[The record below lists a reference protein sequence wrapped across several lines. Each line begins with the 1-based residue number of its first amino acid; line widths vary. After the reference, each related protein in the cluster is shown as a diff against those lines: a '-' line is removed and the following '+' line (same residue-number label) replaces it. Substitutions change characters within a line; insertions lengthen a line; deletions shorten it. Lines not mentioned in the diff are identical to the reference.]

1 MSISV
6 VGRKVW
12 KGFLPWLGAFLLFL
26 PGVAFGSGDSGSSIS
41 VIPDGSVVIQIV
53 NFLFLIWVLNMLLF
67 RPIRGILVKRSEKVD
82 GLEKQIETFQSDAV
96 KQEGDYA
103 LGIKEARAKGVK
115 GKEALMNAAAE
126 DERKAVAKITERAQA
141 DLAVVKKKIA
151 TEVDG
156 VRTSLLKEVDGFAKD
171 ITQKI
176 LGRAV

>member
-6 VGRKVW
+6 VGRKGW
-12 KGFLPWLGAFLLFL
+12 KGIAPWLGAFLLIF

-41 VIPDGSVVIQIV
+41 VIPDWSTVVQMV

-67 RPIRGILVKRSEKVD
+67 RPIRGILIKRREKVE
-82 GLEKQIETFQSDAV
+82 GLETQIETFQSDALE
-96 KQEGDYA
+96 QENAYA
-103 LGIKEARAKGVK
+103 LRLKEARAKGVE

-126 DERKAVAKITERAQA
+126 EERKAVAKITERAQA
-141 DLAVVKKKIA
+141 DLAEVKKKIS